1 MDDGEWGMGDKGWRS
16 FVTTIQRE
24 AERLARR

>member
-1 MDDGEWGMGDKGWRS
+1 MEDGEWGMGDEGRANL
-16 FVTTIQRE
+16 VIMIQRE